1 MILALHGILSNQ
13 GSSGPAVTEFR
24 TSSYSNSAALT
35 WAAII
40 ASTEPHVRFI
50 NDSVAELDLHYGD
63 AYEALPN
70 YDIYVEWALEGGTAY
85 YHNFV
90 FHDSTVPAH
99 SITFEYLSAGACP
112 NTIMVEYKADDIPL
126 TLIGQPGMES
136 GGGITTI
143 AGLRSP
149 AYGSDTNNVFSPLT
163 ITNLAVTTIYG
174 QGYGGTSH
182 NAGTDGSSANGAD
195 GVAGADSGSPGVNA
209 NPGSPGDAPITNG
222 TDATSG
228 DAGDHGTGKPSVI
241 TLNNSHVTNLY
252 IYSSSGGNGSPG
264 GNGGSANGGN
274 GGNGGNGY
282 FDSYANMPSQ
292 GGDGGPG
299 GTGGTG
305 GSGGSG
311 GNGGNAYNT
320 GSTVYGVF
328 NNSVIDYLYRRASGG
343 IGGAKGTG
351 GSAIGGFGGSP
362 GTSYN
367 TGGASMGSNGA
378 NGYPGA
384 DGVDGTYGTD
394 NVTAITNNASSI
406 AHDYA

>member
-1 MILALHGILSNQ
+1 MILALHGILSSQ
-13 GSSGPAVTEFR
+13 GSSGPIVPEFR
-24 TSSYSNSAALT
+24 TSDYSNSAALT
-35 WAAII
+35 WAAVV

-50 NDSVAELDLHYGD
+50 NDSVAELDLHFGD

-85 YHNFV
+85 YHNFI

-112 NTIMVEYKADDIPL
+112 NSIGVEYKADDIPL
-126 TLIGQPGMES
+126 TLIGQPGMEA

-143 AGLRSP
+143 AGLRSQ

-163 ITNLAVTTIYG
+163 ITNLAVTTIYS
-174 QGYGGTSH
+174 QGYPGTSH
-182 NAGTDGSSANGAD
+182 NAGTDGSPANGTD
-195 GVAGADSGSPGVNA
+195 GVSGSDSGAAGVDA
-209 NPGSPGDAPITNG
+209 NPGSPGDPPVTNG
-222 TDATSG
+222 GDATSG
-228 DAGDHGTGKPSVI
+228 DAGDNGTGKPSII
-241 TLNNSHVTNLY
+241 TLNNAHITNLY
-252 IYSSSGGNGSPG
+252 LYSSSGGNGSPG

-274 GGNGGNGY
+274 GGSGGNGY
-282 FDSYANMPSQ
+282 FDSYANLPSK
-292 GGDGGPG
+292 GGDGGTG

-311 GNGGNAYNT
+311 GNGGNAYST

-328 NNSVIDYLYRRASGG
+328 NNSVVDYLYRRASGG

-351 GSAIGGFGGSP
+351 GSATGGFGGSP
-362 GTSYN
+362 GASYN
-367 TGGASMGSNGA
+367 TGGASMGSDGA

-384 DGVDGTYGTD
+384 DGADGTYGTD

-406 AHDYA
+406 THDYA

>member
-1 MILALHGILSNQ
+1 MILALHGILSTP
-13 GSSGPAVTEFR
+13 STTAAIPEFR
-24 TSSYSNSAALT
+24 TSDYSNSAALT
-35 WAAII
+35 WAAVI
-40 ASTEPHVRFI
+40 ASNEPHVRFI

-70 YDIYVEWALEGGTAY
+70 YDIHVEWVLEGGYAY
-85 YHNFV
+85 YHNFI

-126 TLIGQPGMES
+126 TLIGQPGMEA

-149 AYGSDTNNVFSPLT
+149 AYGSNTNNVFSPLT

-174 QGYGGTSH
+174 QAMGGSSH
-182 NAGTDGSSANGAD
+182 NPGTDGSSANGTD
-195 GVAGADSGSPGVNA
+195 GAAGADSGSPGVDA
-209 NPGSPGDAPITNG
+209 NPGSPGDAPITNAGDG
-222 TDATSG
+222 TNG
-228 DAGDHGTGKPSVI
+228 EAGDHGTGKPSVI
-241 TLNNSHVTNLY
+241 TLNNAHVTNLY
-252 IYSSSGGNGSPG
+252 LYSSTGGNGTAG

-282 FDSYANMPSQ
+282 FDSYANLPSK

-299 GTGGTG
+299 GSGGTAG
-305 GSGGSG
+305 NGGSG

-328 NNSVIDYLYRRASGG
+328 NNSVVDYLYRRASGG
-343 IGGAKGTG
+343 IGGAKGVG
-351 GSAIGGFGGSP
+351 GSANGGYGGSP

-378 NGYPGA
+378 NGSPGT
-384 DGVDGTYGTD
+384 DGIDGTYGTD